1 MLCAVPG
8 LVGVVLCDGV
18 QLYKCCSTELFDA
31 FGGST
36 AGAREPVDA
45 EGEEGESS
53 EDYAQQ
59 RTLLAPALARARLV
73 CFLL

>member
-1 MLCAVPG
+1 MWLR
-8 LVGVVLCDGV
+8 LRL
-18 QLYKCCSTELFDA
+18 
-31 FGGST
+31 
-36 AGAREPVDA
+36 EPDWCA
-45 EGEEGESS
+45 EGEEGESSPSEEEGESSPS